1 MEDRCIVE
9 SVKKTYM
16 DAHKP
21 KTLKH
26 VEAVAGTAVWL
37 AGIHYLDQA
46 KTETAAMLHDIS
58 VIMTPPEMYE
68 LAKERSMTIDPAEEK
83 YPFLLHQRISKLIA
97 LERFGVTDPDILNA
111 VECHTTLK
119 KNAGPYDQA
128 VFIADKISWDQEG
141 QPPYYDTLKRLAAE
155 SLDKACFFYIRY
167 QFDHHLLL
175 MPHQWIIEAYQDLK
189 TRVGTPD
196 AACEHLQNK
205 AKASGL
211 SDLSFRFEETDL

>member
-83 YPFLLHQRISKLIA
+83 YPFLLHQRPASTNNLKA
-97 LERFGVTDPDILNA
+97 LANSGFHHFGANHVAGILSCTEEDIRRIFFVNVLHDSIPKPSERLN
-111 VECHTTLK
+111 L
-119 KNAGPYDQA
+119 
-128 VFIADKISWDQEG
+128 F
-141 QPPYYDTLKRLAAE
+141 
-155 SLDKACFFYIRY
+155 
-167 QFDHHLLL
+167 
-175 MPHQWIIEAYQDLK
+175 
-189 TRVGTPD
+189 
-196 AACEHLQNK
+196 
-205 AKASGL
+205 
-211 SDLSFRFEETDL
+211 